1 MAKLFVQSGKDSMS
15 KIGRKP
21 IGIGNTV
28 VEIKGNTVHF
38 KGKRGAGAHELPSF
52 LEAKLDN
59 KKLAISLRDGD
70 RSHNNSWGL
79 HRALL
84 ANELHGVDLG
94 FEKQLQIVGL
104 GFKAMVSGNKVELTL
119 GYSHKITYILP
130 KDVTVETDKTGQLLT
145 IKSSDKEL
153 VGHVCSVIRSFRVPE
168 PYKGTGI
175 KLTTEVIARK
185 AGKTKTASAG

>member
-1 MAKLFVQSGKDSMS
+1 MS

-21 IGIGNTV
+21 IDVGNAV
-28 VEIKGNTVHF
+28 VEIKGHTIHF
-38 KGKRGAGAHELPSF
+38 KGKRGAGIHELPPF
-52 LEAKLDN
+52 LEAKLDQ
-59 KKLAISLRDGD
+59 KKLTILLRDGD
-70 RSHNNSWGL
+70 RAHNDAWGL

-84 ANELHGVDLG
+84 ANELRGVELG

-104 GFKAMVSGNKVELTL
+104 GFKAVAMAGKVELAL
-119 GYSHKITYILP
+119 GYSHKVTYELP

-145 IKSSDKEL
+145 VKSNNKEL
-153 VGHVCSVIRSFRVPE
+153 VGHVCSVIRSFRAPE

>member
-1 MAKLFVQSGKDSMS
+1 MS

-21 IGIGNTV
+21 IDIGNAV
-28 VEIKGNTVHF
+28 VEIKGHTIHF
-38 KGKRGAGAHELPSF
+38 KGKRSAGVHELPPF

-59 KKLAISLRDGD
+59 KKLTLLLRDGD
-70 RSHNNSWGL
+70 RSHNNFWGL

-84 ANELHGVDLG
+84 ANELRGAELG
-94 FEKQLQIVGL
+94 FEKQLQIIGL
-104 GFKAMVSGNKVELTL
+104 GFKAVVMGNKVELNL
-119 GYSHKITYILP
+119 GYSHKVTYVLP

-145 IKSSDKEL
+145 VKSTDKEL
-153 VGHVCSVIRSFRVPE
+153 VGHVCNVIRSFRVPE

-185 AGKTKTASAG
+185 AGKTKSAG